1 MEYIAVEKV
10 MNTKYFEEYMKQ
22 FTDWQKKFFDTW
34 AEAMPNMAEGIK
46 MPEEMQKNLE
56 KGLEVQE
63 EMVKN
68 YLEAQETATKLALE
82 SQKKFWDNYFELA
95 RKNPMIKPA

>member
-1 MEYIAVEKV
+1 MKV
-10 MNTKYFEEYMKQ
+10 MDTKYVEEYMKQ
-22 FTDWQKKFFDTW
+22 FTDWQKKFFETW
-34 AEAMPNMAEGIK
+34 TEAMPNMAEGLK
-46 MPEEMQKNLE
+46 MPETVE
-56 KGLEVQE
+56 KGLEMQE

-95 RKNPMIKPA
+95 RKNPMVKPA